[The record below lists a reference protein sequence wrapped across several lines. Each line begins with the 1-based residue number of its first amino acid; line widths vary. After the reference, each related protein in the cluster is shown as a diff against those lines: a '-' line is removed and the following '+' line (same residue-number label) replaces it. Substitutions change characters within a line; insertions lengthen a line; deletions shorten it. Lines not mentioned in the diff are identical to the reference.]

1 MSSLSVVG
9 RRTSINKETLH
20 PPYTMSK
27 LFLFAV
33 MGYIIFLPTQFDFG
47 GAFRLAPSDLFLML
61 GLFAAGFQ
69 LKLDRRQFSSW
80 HWGMLFIFVLASF
93 VSIWRN
99 GFITQY
105 ALLQKDV
112 GFILLLL
119 TYIMLTQA
127 VDSWDRLYK
136 LLRVFLLSVLWLNA
150 VALFAFFSGVKVP
163 FMVQDGRLSG
173 MLIDPNAYGGLLVT
187 AFAIHIMTSGSGVKL
202 LRGWVSVIATITL
215 SGGIIMTFS
224 RSSWIGLI
232 LVLLTL
238 LLSNPSRLIKIGM
251 GFIAAFVVLLLY
263 KGTAY
268 LDVLGSMS
276 SRPSQIQSRLD
287 IIGKALD
294 WIAQSPLLGIGLG
307 SYNYELRII
316 IHNTPLW
323 FMTEFGLVGLL
334 VYGGF
339 MVWFF
344 IVGIRSYRAADAI
357 HRPVIL
363 ALLLSHAAMIGLS
376 MGIEALF
383 QRYWWFMMAMNA
395 ACIKL
400 TDSKLKGEIRY
411 QTQGI
416 ERSTERR
423 QRQETQENRETE
435 QIQQVQ
441 QTEPREYSI

>member
-1 MSSLSVVG
+1 MTSVSVVG
-9 RRTSINKETLH
+9 K
-20 PPYTMSK
+20 PYTMHN

-33 MGYIIFLPTQFDFG
+33 MGYIICLPAQIDFG
-47 GAFRLAPSDLFLML
+47 GAFRIAPSDLFLML
-61 GLFAAGFQ
+61 GLFAAGFH
-69 LKLDRRQFSSW
+69 LKLDRRIFSSW

-105 ALLQKDV
+105 ALLQKDI

-119 TYIMLTQA
+119 TYIMLVQA
-127 VDSWDRLYK
+127 ADSWERLYK
-136 LLRVFLLSVLWLNA
+136 MLRFFLISVLLLNG

-187 AFAIHIMTSGSGVKL
+187 AFAIHIMTSGEKIKL
-202 LRGWVSVIATITL
+202 LRGWVSILATISL
-215 SGGIIMTFS
+215 AGGIMMTFS
-224 RSSWIGLI
+224 RSSWIGLF

-238 LLSNPSRLIKIGM
+238 LITKPSRLIKIGM
-251 GFIAAFVVLLLY
+251 GFGVAFIALLLY

-268 LDVLGSMS
+268 LNVLESMS

-287 IIGKALD
+287 IIDKAVD

-316 IHNTPLW
+316 IHNTPIW
-323 FMTEFGLVGLL
+323 FLTEFGLLGLI

-339 MVWFF
+339 MIWFF
-344 IVGIRSYRAADAI
+344 IVGIRSYRAADPI
-357 HRPVIL
+357 HRPIIM

-383 QRYWWFMMAMNA
+383 QRYWWFMMAMNG
-395 ACIKL
+395 ACIRL
-400 TDSKLKGEIRY
+400 TDKNLKGEMPYR
-411 QTQGI
+411 TQHV
-416 ERSTERR
+416 ERPTGRKLR
-423 QRQETQENRETE
+423 QRAE
-435 QIQQVQ
+435 QPQ
-441 QTEPREYSI
+441 

>member
-1 MSSLSVVG
+1 MTSVPVVG
-9 RRTSINKETLH
+9 K
-20 PPYTMSK
+20 PYTMRN

-33 MGYIIFLPTQFDFG
+33 MGYIICLPAQIDIG
-47 GAFRLAPSDLFLML
+47 GAFRIAPSDLFLML
-61 GLFAAGFQ
+61 GLFAAGLH
-69 LKLDRRQFSSW
+69 LKVDPRQFSSW

-119 TYIMLTQA
+119 TYIMLIQA

-136 LLRVFLLSVLWLNA
+136 MLQAFLISVLIFNG
-150 VALFAFFSGVKVP
+150 VALFDFFSGVKVP

-187 AFAIHIMTSGSGVKL
+187 AFAIHIMTSGDGVKL
-202 LRGWVSVIATITL
+202 LPGWVSTLATITL
-215 SGGIIMTFS
+215 AGGIMMTFS
-224 RSSWIGLI
+224 RSSWIGLF

-238 LLSNPSRLIKIGM
+238 LLTNPSHLLKIGM
-251 GFIAAFVVLLLY
+251 GFSVAFVALLLY

-268 LDVLGSMS
+268 LDVLGNMA

-287 IIGKALD
+287 IIGKAVD

-307 SYNYELRII
+307 TYNYELRII
-316 IHNTPLW
+316 IHNTPIW
-323 FMTEFGLVGLL
+323 FMTEFGLLGLI

-339 MVWFF
+339 MLWFF
-344 IVGIRSYRAADAI
+344 IVGIRSYRAADKVN
-357 HRPVIL
+357 RPIIM

-395 ACIKL
+395 ACIRL
-400 TDSKLKGEIRY
+400 TNTGWKGVRRY
-411 QTQGI
+411 RTKGI
-416 ERSTERR
+416 ERPTGGKLR
-423 QRQETQENRETE
+423 QPTE
-435 QIQQVQ
+435 QAQQAH
-441 QTEPREYSI
+441 

>member
-1 MSSLSVVG
+1 MTSVSVVG
-9 RRTSINKETLH
+9 K
-20 PPYTMSK
+20 PYTMRN

-33 MGYIIFLPTQFDFG
+33 MGYIICLPAQIDFG
-47 GAFRLAPSDLFLML
+47 GAFRIALSDLFLML
-61 GLFAAGFQ
+61 GLFAAGLH
-69 LKLDRRQFSSW
+69 LKLDPRQFSSW

-105 ALLQKDV
+105 ALLQKDF

-119 TYIMLTQA
+119 TYIMLIQA

-136 LLRVFLLSVLWLNA
+136 MLRAFLISVLIFNG
-150 VALFAFFSGVKVP
+150 VALFDFFSGVKVP

-187 AFAIHIMTSGSGVKL
+187 AFAIHIMTSGDGVKL
-202 LRGWVSVIATITL
+202 LRGWVSTLATITL
-215 SGGIIMTFS
+215 AGGIMMTFS
-224 RSSWIGLI
+224 RSSWIGLF

-238 LLSNPSRLIKIGM
+238 LLTNPSRLLKIGM
-251 GFIAAFVVLLLY
+251 GFSIAFVALLLY

-268 LDVLGSMS
+268 LDVLGNMA

-287 IIGKALD
+287 IIGKAVD

-316 IHNTPLW
+316 IHNTPIW
-323 FMTEFGLVGLL
+323 FMTEFGLLGLI

-339 MVWFF
+339 MIWFF
-344 IVGIRSYRAADAI
+344 IVGIRSYRAAEPI
-357 HRPVIL
+357 HRPIIM

-395 ACIKL
+395 ACIRL
-400 TDSKLKGEIRY
+400 TNTGRKGVMRY
-411 QTQGI
+411 RTKGI
-416 ERSTERR
+416 ERSTGRKLR
-423 QRQETQENRETE
+423 
-435 QIQQVQ
+435 Q
-441 QTEPREYSI
+441 QTEQAQ

>member
-1 MSSLSVVG
+1 MTSVSVVG
-9 RRTSINKETLH
+9 K
-20 PPYTMSK
+20 PYTMRN

-33 MGYIIFLPTQFDFG
+33 MGYIICLPAQIDFG
-47 GAFRLAPSDLFLML
+47 GAFRIAPSDLFLML
-61 GLFAAGFQ
+61 GLFTAGIH

-105 ALLQKDV
+105 ALLQKDF

-119 TYIMLTQA
+119 TYIMLVQA

-136 LLRVFLLSVLWLNA
+136 MLRAFLISVLIFNSL
-150 VALFAFFSGVKVP
+150 ALFDFFSGVKVP
-163 FMVQDGRLSG
+163 YMVQDGRLSG

-187 AFAIHIMTSGSGVKL
+187 AFAIHIMTSGNGVKL
-202 LRGWVSVIATITL
+202 LRGWVSTLATITL
-215 SGGIIMTFS
+215 AGGIMMTFS
-224 RSSWIGLI
+224 RSSWIGLF

-238 LLSNPSRLIKIGM
+238 LLTNPSRLLKIGM
-251 GFIAAFVVLLLY
+251 GFSVAFAALLLY

-268 LDVLGSMS
+268 LDVLGNMA

-287 IIGKALD
+287 IIGKAVD

-316 IHNTPLW
+316 IHNTPIW
-323 FMTEFGLVGLL
+323 FMTEFGLLGLI

-339 MVWFF
+339 MIWFF
-344 IVGIRSYRAADAI
+344 IVGLRSYRAADKVN
-357 HRPVIL
+357 RPIIM

-395 ACIKL
+395 ACIRL
-400 TDSKLKGEIRY
+400 TNTGWKGVMRY
-411 QTQGI
+411 RTKGI
-416 ERSTERR
+416 EKSTGRKLR
-423 QRQETQENRETE
+423 QQAE
-435 QIQQVQ
+435 QAQ
-441 QTEPREYSI
+441 

>member
-1 MSSLSVVG
+1 
-9 RRTSINKETLH
+9 
-20 PPYTMSK
+20 MSK
-27 LFLFAV
+27 LFQFAV
-33 MGYIIFLPTQFDFG
+33 MGYIICLPAQFDIG
-47 GAFRLAPSDLFLML
+47 GAFRIAPSDLFLLL
-61 GLFAAGFQ
+61 GLFAVGLH

-112 GFILLLL
+112 GLLLLLL
-119 TYIMLTQA
+119 TYIMLIQA
-127 VDSWDRLYK
+127 VDSWDRLYTM
-136 LLRVFLLSVLWLNA
+136 LRVFLISVLCLNG

-163 FMVQDGRLSG
+163 FMIQDGRLSG

-187 AFAIHIMTSGSGVKL
+187 AFAVHIMTSGSGVKL
-202 LRGWVSVIATITL
+202 LQGWVSLIATVTL
-215 SGGIIMTFS
+215 SGGIMMTFS
-224 RSSWIGLI
+224 RSSWIGLV

-238 LLSNPSRLIKIGM
+238 LLSNPSRLIKIAM
-251 GFIAAFVVLLLY
+251 GFIAAFVALLLY

-268 LDVLGSMS
+268 LDVLESMS
-276 SRPSQIQSRLD
+276 SRPSQIQARLD

-294 WIAQSPLLGIGLG
+294 WIAQSPLFGIGLG
-307 SYNYELRII
+307 TYNYELRII

-323 FMTEFGLVGLL
+323 FMTEFGLLGLM

-344 IVGIRSYRAADAI
+344 IVGIRSYRTADPV
-357 HRPVIL
+357 HRPIIL

-383 QRYWWFMMAMNA
+383 QRYWWFMMAMIA
-395 ACIKL
+395 ACIRL
-400 TDSKLKGEIRY
+400 TDAKLKGELLHR
-411 QTQGI
+411 TKRI
-416 ERSTERR
+416 ERATGRTPHQSQPPE
-423 QRQETQENRETE
+423 
-435 QIQQVQ
+435 QVQ
-441 QTEPREYSI
+441 QQEHIC

>member
-1 MSSLSVVG
+1 MTSVLVVG
-9 RRTSINKETLH
+9 K
-20 PPYTMSK
+20 PYTMRN

-33 MGYIIFLPTQFDFG
+33 MGYIICLPAQIDFG
-47 GAFRLAPSDLFLML
+47 GAFRIAPSDLFLML
-61 GLFAAGFQ
+61 GLFAAGLY
-69 LKLDRRQFSSW
+69 LKLDPRQFSSW

-105 ALLQKDV
+105 ALLQKDF

-119 TYIMLTQA
+119 TYIMLVQA

-136 LLRVFLLSVLWLNA
+136 MLRAFLISVLIFNG
-150 VALFAFFSGVKVP
+150 VALFDFFSGVKVP

-187 AFAIHIMTSGSGVKL
+187 AFAIHIMTSGDGVKL
-202 LRGWVSVIATITL
+202 LRGWGSTLATITL
-215 SGGIIMTFS
+215 AGGIIMTFS
-224 RSSWIGLI
+224 RSSWIGLF

-238 LLSNPSRLIKIGM
+238 LLTNPSRLLKIGM
-251 GFIAAFVVLLLY
+251 GFSVAFGALLLY

-268 LDVLGSMS
+268 LDVLGNMA

-287 IIGKALD
+287 IIGKAVE

-316 IHNTPLW
+316 IHNTPIW
-323 FMTEFGLVGLL
+323 FMTEFGLLGLI

-339 MVWFF
+339 MIWFF
-344 IVGIRSYRAADAI
+344 IVGIRSYRAADRAN
-357 HRPVIL
+357 RPIIM

-395 ACIKL
+395 ACIRLTNTGWKGVKRYRTKGTEKSTGRKL
-400 TDSKLKGEIRY
+400 R
-411 QTQGI
+411 
-416 ERSTERR
+416 
-423 QRQETQENRETE
+423 
-435 QIQQVQ
+435 Q
-441 QTEPREYSI
+441 QTEQAQQAQQAQ

>member
-1 MSSLSVVG
+1 MTSISVVG
-9 RRTSINKETLH
+9 R
-20 PPYTMSK
+20 PYTMQH

-33 MGYIIFLPTQFDFG
+33 MGYIICLPVQIDIG
-47 GAFRLAPSDLFLML
+47 GAFRIAPSDLFLMI
-61 GLFAAGFQ
+61 GLFAAGFH
-69 LKLDRRQFSSW
+69 LRVDPRQFSSW
-80 HWGMLFIFVLASF
+80 HWAMLFIFVLASF

-105 ALLQKDV
+105 ALLQKDI

-127 VDSWDRLYK
+127 VDSWERLYTM
-136 LLRVFLLSVLWLNA
+136 LRLFLISVLILNGIS
-150 VALFAFFSGVKVP
+150 LFAFFSGVKIP

-187 AFAIHIMTSGSGVKL
+187 AFAIHIMTSGEKMKH
-202 LRGWVSVIATITL
+202 LRGWASMVATITL
-215 SGGIIMTFS
+215 AGGIIMTFS
-224 RSSWIGLI
+224 RSSWIGLF

-238 LLSNPSRLIKIGM
+238 LITKPSRLIKIGV
-251 GFIAAFVVLLLY
+251 GFSLAFVALLLY

-268 LDVLGSMS
+268 LNVLESMS
-276 SRPSQIQSRLD
+276 SRPSQIQSRLN
-287 IIGKALD
+287 IIDKAVD

-316 IHNTPLW
+316 IHNTPIW
-323 FMTEFGLVGLL
+323 FLTEFGLLGLF

-339 MVWFF
+339 IIWFF
-344 IVGIRSYRAADAI
+344 IVGIRSYRAADSI
-357 HRPVIL
+357 HKPIIM

-395 ACIKL
+395 ACIRL
-400 TDSKLKGEIRY
+400 TGVKSEGRDAVSNKALGKI
-411 QTQGI
+411 
-416 ERSTERR
+416 
-423 QRQETQENRETE
+423 NKA
-435 QIQQVQ
+435 
-441 QTEPREYSI
+441 

>member
-1 MSSLSVVG
+1 MTSVSVVG
-9 RRTSINKETLH
+9 K
-20 PPYTMSK
+20 PYTMRN

-33 MGYIIFLPTQFDFG
+33 MGYIICLPAQIDFG
-47 GAFRLAPSDLFLML
+47 GAFRIAPSDLFLML
-61 GLFAAGFQ
+61 GLFAAGLH

-119 TYIMLTQA
+119 TYIMLVQA
-127 VDSWDRLYK
+127 VDSWDRLYTM
-136 LLRVFLLSVLWLNA
+136 LRAFLISVLIFNG
-150 VALFAFFSGVKVP
+150 VALFAFFSGVKIP

-187 AFAIHIMTSGSGVKL
+187 AFAIHIMTSGDGVKL
-202 LRGWVSVIATITL
+202 LRGWASTLATISL
-215 SGGIIMTFS
+215 AGGIMMTFS
-224 RSSWIGLI
+224 RSSWIGLF

-238 LLSNPSRLIKIGM
+238 LLTNPSRLLKIGM
-251 GFIAAFVVLLLY
+251 GFSVAFVALLLY

-268 LDVLGSMS
+268 LDVLENMA

-287 IIGKALD
+287 IIGKAVD

-316 IHNTPLW
+316 IHNTPIW
-323 FMTEFGLVGLL
+323 FMTEFGLLGLI

-339 MVWFF
+339 MIWFF
-344 IVGIRSYRAADAI
+344 IVGIRSYRAAD
-357 HRPVIL
+357 PVNKPIIM

-395 ACIKL
+395 ACIRLTNTGWRGVMRYRTKGIGRSSGRKL
-400 TDSKLKGEIRY
+400 
-411 QTQGI
+411 Q
-416 ERSTERR
+416 
-423 QRQETQENRETE
+423 
-435 QIQQVQ
+435 Q
-441 QTEPREYSI
+441 QTEQAQ

>member
-1 MSSLSVVG
+1 MTSVSVVG
-9 RRTSINKETLH
+9 K
-20 PPYTMSK
+20 PYTMRN

-33 MGYIIFLPTQFDFG
+33 MGYIICLPAQIDFG
-47 GAFRLAPSDLFLML
+47 GAFRIAPSDLFLML
-61 GLFAAGFQ
+61 GLFTAGIH

-80 HWGMLFIFVLASF
+80 HWGMLLIFVLASF

-105 ALLQKDV
+105 ALLQKDF

-119 TYIMLTQA
+119 TYIMLVQA

-136 LLRVFLLSVLWLNA
+136 MIRAFLISVLIFNSL
-150 VALFAFFSGVKVP
+150 ALFDFFSGVKVP
-163 FMVQDGRLSG
+163 YMVQDGRLSG

-187 AFAIHIMTSGSGVKL
+187 AFAIHIMTSGNGVKL
-202 LRGWVSVIATITL
+202 LRGWVSTLATITL
-215 SGGIIMTFS
+215 AGGIMMTFS
-224 RSSWIGLI
+224 RSSWIGLF

-238 LLSNPSRLIKIGM
+238 LLTNPSRLLKIGM
-251 GFIAAFVVLLLY
+251 GFSVAFAALLLY

-268 LDVLGSMS
+268 LDVLGNMA

-287 IIGKALD
+287 IIGKAVD
-294 WIAQSPLLGIGLG
+294 WIVQSPLLGIGLG

-316 IHNTPLW
+316 IHNTPIW
-323 FMTEFGLVGLL
+323 FMTEFGLLGLI

-339 MVWFF
+339 MIWFF
-344 IVGIRSYRAADAI
+344 IVGLRSYRAADKVN
-357 HRPVIL
+357 RPIIM

-395 ACIKL
+395 ACIRL
-400 TDSKLKGEIRY
+400 TNTGWKGVMRY
-411 QTQGI
+411 RTKGI
-416 ERSTERR
+416 EKSTGRKLR
-423 QRQETQENRETE
+423 QQAE
-435 QIQQVQ
+435 QAQ
-441 QTEPREYSI
+441 

>member
-1 MSSLSVVG
+1 MTSVSVVG
-9 RRTSINKETLH
+9 K
-20 PPYTMSK
+20 PYTMRN

-33 MGYIIFLPTQFDFG
+33 MGYIICLPAQIDFG
-47 GAFRLAPSDLFLML
+47 GAFRIALSDLFLML
-61 GLFAAGFQ
+61 GLFTAGIH

-105 ALLQKDV
+105 ALLQKDF

-119 TYIMLTQA
+119 TYIMLVQA

-136 LLRVFLLSVLWLNA
+136 MLRAFLISVLIFNSL
-150 VALFAFFSGVKVP
+150 ALFDFFSGVKVP
-163 FMVQDGRLSG
+163 YMVQDGRLSG

-187 AFAIHIMTSGSGVKL
+187 AFAIHIMTSGNGVKL
-202 LRGWVSVIATITL
+202 LRGWVSTLATITL
-215 SGGIIMTFS
+215 AGGIMMTFS
-224 RSSWIGLI
+224 RSSWIGLF

-238 LLSNPSRLIKIGM
+238 LLTNPSRLLKIGM
-251 GFIAAFVVLLLY
+251 GFSVAFAALLLY

-268 LDVLGSMS
+268 LDVLGNMA

-287 IIGKALD
+287 IIGKAVD

-316 IHNTPLW
+316 IHNTPIW
-323 FMTEFGLVGLL
+323 FMTEFGLLGLI

-339 MVWFF
+339 MIWFF
-344 IVGIRSYRAADAI
+344 IVGLRSYRAADKVN
-357 HRPVIL
+357 RPIIM

-395 ACIKL
+395 ACIRL
-400 TDSKLKGEIRY
+400 TNTGWKGVMRY
-411 QTQGI
+411 RTKGI
-416 ERSTERR
+416 EKSTGRKLR
-423 QRQETQENRETE
+423 QQAE
-435 QIQQVQ
+435 QAQ
-441 QTEPREYSI
+441 

>member
-1 MSSLSVVG
+1 MTSVSVVG
-9 RRTSINKETLH
+9 K
-20 PPYTMSK
+20 PYTMRN

-33 MGYIIFLPTQFDFG
+33 MGYIICLPAQIDFG
-47 GAFRLAPSDLFLML
+47 GAFRIAPSDLFLML
-61 GLFAAGFQ
+61 GLFAAGLH
-69 LKLDRRQFSSW
+69 LKLDPRQFSSW

-105 ALLQKDV
+105 ALLQKDI

-119 TYIMLTQA
+119 TYIMLVQA

-136 LLRVFLLSVLWLNA
+136 MLRVFLISVLIFNG
-150 VALFAFFSGVKVP
+150 VALFDFFSGVKVP

-187 AFAIHIMTSGSGVKL
+187 AFAIHIMTSGDGVKL
-202 LRGWVSVIATITL
+202 LRGWASTIATISL
-215 SGGIIMTFS
+215 AGGIIMTFS
-224 RSSWIGLI
+224 RSSWIGLF

-238 LLSNPSRLIKIGM
+238 LLTNPSRLFKIGM
-251 GFIAAFVVLLLY
+251 GFSVAFVALLLY

-268 LDVLGSMS
+268 LDVLENMA

-287 IIGKALD
+287 IIGKAVD

-316 IHNTPLW
+316 IHNTPIW
-323 FMTEFGLVGLL
+323 FMTEFGLLGLI

-339 MVWFF
+339 MIWFF
-344 IVGIRSYRAADAI
+344 IVGIRSYRAAD
-357 HRPVIL
+357 PVNKPIIM

-395 ACIKL
+395 ACIRL
-400 TDSKLKGEIRY
+400 TNTGWKGMMRY
-411 QTQGI
+411 RTKGI
-416 ERSTERR
+416 GRSTGRKL
-423 QRQETQENRETE
+423 
-435 QIQQVQ
+435 Q
-441 QTEPREYSI
+441 QTEQAQQAQ

>member
-1 MSSLSVVG
+1 MTSIPVVG
-9 RRTSINKETLH
+9 K
-20 PPYTMSK
+20 PYTMRN

-33 MGYIIFLPTQFDFG
+33 MGYIICLPAQIDFG
-47 GAFRLAPSDLFLML
+47 GAFRIAPSDLFLML
-61 GLFAAGFQ
+61 GLFAAGLH
-69 LKLDRRQFSSW
+69 LKLDPRQFSSW

-105 ALLQKDV
+105 ALLQKDF

-119 TYIMLTQA
+119 TYIMIVQA

-136 LLRVFLLSVLWLNA
+136 MLRAFLISVLIFNG
-150 VALFAFFSGVKVP
+150 VALFDFFSGVKVP

-187 AFAIHIMTSGSGVKL
+187 AFAIHIMTSGDGVKL
-202 LRGWVSVIATITL
+202 LRGWVSTLATITL
-215 SGGIIMTFS
+215 AGGIIMTFS
-224 RSSWIGLI
+224 RSSWIGLF

-238 LLSNPSRLIKIGM
+238 LLTNPSRLLKIGM
-251 GFIAAFVVLLLY
+251 GFIVAFGALLLY

-268 LDVLGSMS
+268 LDVLGNMA

-287 IIGKALD
+287 IIGKAVE

-316 IHNTPLW
+316 IHNTPIW
-323 FMTEFGLVGLL
+323 FMTEFGLLGLI

-339 MVWFF
+339 MIWFF
-344 IVGIRSYRAADAI
+344 IVGIRSYRAADRVN
-357 HRPVIL
+357 RPIIM

-395 ACIKL
+395 ACIRL
-400 TDSKLKGEIRY
+400 TNTGWKGVKRHR
-411 QTQGI
+411 TKGI
-416 ERSTERR
+416 ERSTGRNLR
-423 QRQETQENRETE
+423 QQKE
-435 QIQQVQ
+435 QAQQAQ
-441 QTEPREYSI
+441 

>member
-1 MSSLSVVG
+1 MTSISVVG
-9 RRTSINKETLH
+9 RA
-20 PPYTMSK
+20 YTMQH

-33 MGYIIFLPTQFDFG
+33 MGYIICLPVQVDIG
-47 GAFRLAPSDLFLML
+47 GAFRIAPSDLFVML
-61 GLFAAGFQ
+61 GLFAAGFH
-69 LKLDRRQFSSW
+69 LRVDPRQFSSW
-80 HWGMLFIFVLASF
+80 HWAMLFIFVLASF

-105 ALLQKDV
+105 ALLQKDI

-127 VDSWDRLYK
+127 VDSWERLYT
-136 LLRVFLLSVLWLNA
+136 LLRFFLISVLILNGI
-150 VALFAFFSGVKVP
+150 ALFAFFSGVKIP

-187 AFAIHIMTSGSGVKL
+187 AFAIHIMTSGEKMKL
-202 LRGWVSVIATITL
+202 LRGWASMAATITL
-215 SGGIIMTFS
+215 AGGIIMTFS
-224 RSSWIGLI
+224 RSSWIGLF

-238 LLSNPSRLIKIGM
+238 LITNPSRLIKIGM
-251 GFIAAFVVLLLY
+251 GFSVAFIALLLY

-268 LDVLGSMS
+268 LNVLGSMS
-276 SRPSQIQSRLD
+276 SRPSQIQSRLN
-287 IIGKALD
+287 IIEKAVD

-307 SYNYELRII
+307 TYNYELRII
-316 IHNTPLW
+316 IHNTPIW
-323 FMTEFGLVGLL
+323 FLTEFGLLGLF

-339 MVWFF
+339 IIWFF

-357 HRPVIL
+357 HKPIIM

-395 ACIKL
+395 ACIRL
-400 TDSKLKGEIRY
+400 TGVKSEGRDAISNKVLGEIKKA
-411 QTQGI
+411 
-416 ERSTERR
+416 
-423 QRQETQENRETE
+423 
-435 QIQQVQ
+435 
-441 QTEPREYSI
+441 

>member
-1 MSSLSVVG
+1 MTSVLVVG
-9 RRTSINKETLH
+9 K
-20 PPYTMSK
+20 PYTMRN

-33 MGYIIFLPTQFDFG
+33 MGYIICLPAQIDFG
-47 GAFRLAPSDLFLML
+47 GAFRIAPSDLFLML
-61 GLFAAGFQ
+61 GLFAAGLH
-69 LKLDRRQFSSW
+69 LKLDPRQFSSW

-105 ALLQKDV
+105 ALLQKDF

-119 TYIMLTQA
+119 TYIMLVQA

-136 LLRVFLLSVLWLNA
+136 MLRAFLISVLIFNG
-150 VALFAFFSGVKVP
+150 VALFDFFSGVKVP

-187 AFAIHIMTSGSGVKL
+187 AFAIHIMTSGDGVKL
-202 LRGWVSVIATITL
+202 LRGWVSTLATITL
-215 SGGIIMTFS
+215 AGGIIMTFS
-224 RSSWIGLI
+224 RSSWIGLF

-238 LLSNPSRLIKIGM
+238 LLTNPSRLLKIGM
-251 GFIAAFVVLLLY
+251 GFSVAFGALLLY

-268 LDVLGSMS
+268 LDVLGNMA

-287 IIGKALD
+287 IIGKAVE

-316 IHNTPLW
+316 IHNTPIW
-323 FMTEFGLVGLL
+323 FMTEFGLLGLI

-339 MVWFF
+339 MIWFF
-344 IVGIRSYRAADAI
+344 IVGIRSYRAADRVN
-357 HRPVIL
+357 RPIIM

-395 ACIKL
+395 ACIRL
-400 TDSKLKGEIRY
+400 TNTGWKGVKRY
-411 QTQGI
+411 RTKGT
-416 ERSTERR
+416 EKSTGRNLR
-423 QRQETQENRETE
+423 
-435 QIQQVQ
+435 Q
-441 QTEPREYSI
+441 QTEQAQQAQ

>member
-1 MSSLSVVG
+1 MTSVSVVG
-9 RRTSINKETLH
+9 K
-20 PPYTMSK
+20 PYTMRN

-33 MGYIIFLPTQFDFG
+33 MGYVICLPAQIDFG
-47 GAFRLAPSDLFLML
+47 GAFRIAPSDLFLML
-61 GLFAAGFQ
+61 GLFTAGIH

-80 HWGMLFIFVLASF
+80 HWAMLFIFVLASF

-105 ALLQKDV
+105 ALLQKDF

-119 TYIMLTQA
+119 TYIMLVQA

-136 LLRVFLLSVLWLNA
+136 MLRAFLISVLIFNSL
-150 VALFAFFSGVKVP
+150 ALFDFFSGVKVP
-163 FMVQDGRLSG
+163 YMVQDGRLSG

-187 AFAIHIMTSGSGVKL
+187 AFAIHIMTSGNGVKL
-202 LRGWVSVIATITL
+202 LRGWVSTLATITL
-215 SGGIIMTFS
+215 AGGIMMTFS
-224 RSSWIGLI
+224 RSSWIGLF

-238 LLSNPSRLIKIGM
+238 LLTNPSRLLKIGM
-251 GFIAAFVVLLLY
+251 GFSVAFAALLLY

-268 LDVLGSMS
+268 LDVLGNMA

-287 IIGKALD
+287 IIGKAVD

-316 IHNTPLW
+316 IHNTPIW
-323 FMTEFGLVGLL
+323 FMTEFGLLGLI

-339 MVWFF
+339 MIWFF
-344 IVGIRSYRAADAI
+344 IVGLRSYRAADKVN
-357 HRPVIL
+357 RPIIM

-395 ACIKL
+395 ACIRL
-400 TDSKLKGEIRY
+400 TNTGWKGVMRY
-411 QTQGI
+411 RTKGI
-416 ERSTERR
+416 EKSSGRKLR
-423 QRQETQENRETE
+423 QQAE
-435 QIQQVQ
+435 QAQ
-441 QTEPREYSI
+441 

>member
-1 MSSLSVVG
+1 MTSVSVVG
-9 RRTSINKETLH
+9 K
-20 PPYTMSK
+20 PYTMRN

-33 MGYIIFLPTQFDFG
+33 MGYIICLPAQIDFG
-47 GAFRLAPSDLFLML
+47 GAFRIAPSDLFLML
-61 GLFAAGFQ
+61 GLFAAGLH

-105 ALLQKDV
+105 ALLQKDI

-119 TYIMLTQA
+119 TYIMLVQA

-136 LLRVFLLSVLWLNA
+136 MLRVFLISVLIFNG
-150 VALFAFFSGVKVP
+150 VALFDFFSGVKVP

-187 AFAIHIMTSGSGVKL
+187 AFAIHIMTSGDGVKL
-202 LRGWVSVIATITL
+202 LRGWASTLATISL
-215 SGGIIMTFS
+215 AGGIIMTFS
-224 RSSWIGLI
+224 RSSWIGLF

-238 LLSNPSRLIKIGM
+238 LLTNPSRLLKIGM
-251 GFIAAFVVLLLY
+251 GFSVAFVALLLY

-268 LDVLGSMS
+268 LDVLENMA

-287 IIGKALD
+287 IIGKAVD

-316 IHNTPLW
+316 IHNTPIW
-323 FMTEFGLVGLL
+323 FMTEFGLLGLI

-339 MVWFF
+339 MIWFF
-344 IVGIRSYRAADAI
+344 IVGIRSYRAADPVN
-357 HRPVIL
+357 RPIIM

-395 ACIKL
+395 ACIRL
-400 TDSKLKGEIRY
+400 TNTGWKGVMRY
-411 QTQGI
+411 RTKGSG
-416 ERSTERR
+416 RSTERKIR
-423 QRQETQENRETE
+423 
-435 QIQQVQ
+435 Q
-441 QTEPREYSI
+441 QTEQAQQAQ

>member
-1 MSSLSVVG
+1 MTSVSVVG
-9 RRTSINKETLH
+9 K
-20 PPYTMSK
+20 PYTMRN

-33 MGYIIFLPTQFDFG
+33 MGYIICLPAQIDFG
-47 GAFRLAPSDLFLML
+47 GAFRIALSDLFLML
-61 GLFAAGFQ
+61 GLFAAGLH
-69 LKLDRRQFSSW
+69 LKLDPRQFSSW

-105 ALLQKDV
+105 ALLQKDF

-119 TYIMLTQA
+119 TYIMLIQA

-136 LLRVFLLSVLWLNA
+136 MLRAFLISVLIFNG
-150 VALFAFFSGVKVP
+150 VALFDFFSGVKVP

-187 AFAIHIMTSGSGVKL
+187 AFAIHIMTSGDGVKL
-202 LRGWVSVIATITL
+202 LRGWVSTLATITL
-215 SGGIIMTFS
+215 AGGIMMTFS
-224 RSSWIGLI
+224 RSSWIGLF

-238 LLSNPSRLIKIGM
+238 LLTNPSRLLKIGM
-251 GFIAAFVVLLLY
+251 GFSVAFVALLLY

-268 LDVLGSMS
+268 LDVLGNMS

-287 IIGKALD
+287 IIGKAVD

-316 IHNTPLW
+316 IHNTPIW
-323 FMTEFGLVGLL
+323 FMTEFGLLGLI

-339 MVWFF
+339 MIWFF
-344 IVGIRSYRAADAI
+344 IVGIRSYRTAEPI
-357 HRPVIL
+357 HRPIIM

-395 ACIKL
+395 ACIRL
-400 TDSKLKGEIRY
+400 TNTGRKGVMRY
-411 QTQGI
+411 RTKGI
-416 ERSTERR
+416 ERSTGRKLR
-423 QRQETQENRETE
+423 
-435 QIQQVQ
+435 Q
-441 QTEPREYSI
+441 QTEQAQQAQ

>member
-1 MSSLSVVG
+1 MTSVSVVG
-9 RRTSINKETLH
+9 K
-20 PPYTMSK
+20 PYTMRN

-33 MGYIIFLPTQFDFG
+33 MGYIICLPAQIDFG
-47 GAFRLAPSDLFLML
+47 GAFRIAPSDLFLML
-61 GLFAAGFQ
+61 GLFTAGIH

-105 ALLQKDV
+105 ALLQKDF

-119 TYIMLTQA
+119 TYIMLVQA

-136 LLRVFLLSVLWLNA
+136 MLRAFLISVLIFNSL
-150 VALFAFFSGVKVP
+150 ALFDFFSGVKVP
-163 FMVQDGRLSG
+163 YMVQDGRLSG

-187 AFAIHIMTSGSGVKL
+187 AFAIHIMTSGNGVKL
-202 LRGWVSVIATITL
+202 LRGWVSTLATITL
-215 SGGIIMTFS
+215 AGGIMMTFS
-224 RSSWIGLI
+224 RSSWIGLF

-238 LLSNPSRLIKIGM
+238 LLTNPSRLLKIGM
-251 GFIAAFVVLLLY
+251 GFSVAFAALLLY

-268 LDVLGSMS
+268 LDVLGNMA

-287 IIGKALD
+287 IIGKAVD

-316 IHNTPLW
+316 IHNTPIW
-323 FMTEFGLVGLL
+323 FMTEFGLLGLI

-339 MVWFF
+339 MIWFF
-344 IVGIRSYRAADAI
+344 IVGLRSYRAADKVN
-357 HRPVIL
+357 RPIIM

-395 ACIKL
+395 ACIRL
-400 TDSKLKGEIRY
+400 TNTGWKGVMRY
-411 QTQGI
+411 RTKGI
-416 ERSTERR
+416 EKTTGRKLR
-423 QRQETQENRETE
+423 QQAE
-435 QIQQVQ
+435 QAQ
-441 QTEPREYSI
+441 

>member
-1 MSSLSVVG
+1 M
-9 RRTSINKETLH
+9 RT
-20 PPYTMSK
+20 PYTMRK

-33 MGYIIFLPTQFDFG
+33 MGYIMFLPAQIDFG

-61 GLFAAGFQ
+61 GLFAAGLH

-80 HWGMLFIFVLASF
+80 HWGMLLIFVLASF

-112 GFILLLL
+112 GFVLLLL
-119 TYIMLTQA
+119 TYIMLIQA
-127 VDSWDRLYK
+127 VDSWDRLYQM
-136 LLRVFLLSVLWLNA
+136 LRIFLLSVLCLNI

-202 LRGWVSVIATITL
+202 LRGWVSLLATLTL
-215 SGGIIMTFS
+215 SGGIMMTFS
-224 RSSWIGLI
+224 RSAWIGLI

-238 LLSNPSRLIKIGM
+238 LLTNPSRLIKIGM

-268 LDVLGSMS
+268 LEVLGSMS

-287 IIGKALD
+287 IIGNALD
-294 WIAQSPLLGIGLG
+294 WIAQSPLFGIGLG

-316 IHNTPLW
+316 IHNTPIW
-323 FMTEFGLVGLL
+323 FMTEFGLVGLF

-344 IVGIRSYRAADAI
+344 VVGIRSYRAADAV
-357 HRPVIL
+357 HRPIIL

-395 ACIKL
+395 ACIRL
-400 TDSKLKGEIRY
+400 TDTKLKGEKYNRVK
-411 QTQGI
+411 
-416 ERSTERR
+416 ERDQSYH
-423 QRQETQENRETE
+423 RELR
-435 QIQQVQ
+435 
-441 QTEPREYSI
+441 EPRRTQQRAENLE

>member
-1 MSSLSVVG
+1 MTSLSVVG
-9 RRTSINKETLH
+9 R
-20 PPYTMSK
+20 PYTMRN

-33 MGYIIFLPTQFDFG
+33 MGYIICLPAQIDFG
-47 GAFRLAPSDLFLML
+47 GAFRMAPSDFFLIL
-61 GLFAAGFQ
+61 GLFAAG
-69 LKLDRRQFSSW
+69 LHLRLDPRQFSSW

-105 ALLQKDV
+105 ALLQKDF

-119 TYIMLTQA
+119 TYIMLVQA
-127 VDSWDRLYK
+127 VDSWGRLYK
-136 LLRVFLLSVLWLNA
+136 MLRVFLISVLIFNG
-150 VALFAFFSGVKVP
+150 VALFDFFSGVKVP

-187 AFAIHIMTSGSGVKL
+187 AFAIHIMTSGDGVKL
-202 LRGWVSVIATITL
+202 LRGWVSTLATITL
-215 SGGIIMTFS
+215 AGGIIMTFS
-224 RSSWIGLI
+224 RSSWIGLF

-238 LLSNPSRLIKIGM
+238 LLTNPSRLLKIGM
-251 GFIAAFVVLLLY
+251 GFSVAFGALLLY

-268 LDVLGSMS
+268 LDVLGNMA

-287 IIGKALD
+287 IIGKAVE

-316 IHNTPLW
+316 IHNTPIW
-323 FMTEFGLVGLL
+323 FMTEFGLLGLI

-339 MVWFF
+339 MIWFF
-344 IVGIRSYRAADAI
+344 IVGIRSYRAADRVN
-357 HRPVIL
+357 RPIIM

-395 ACIKL
+395 ACIRL
-400 TDSKLKGEIRY
+400 TNTGWKGVKRY
-411 QTQGI
+411 RTKGT
-416 ERSTERR
+416 ERSTGRNL
-423 QRQETQENRETE
+423 RQETE
-435 QIQQVQ
+435 QAQQAQ
-441 QTEPREYSI
+441 

>member
-1 MSSLSVVG
+1 MTSVSVVG
-9 RRTSINKETLH
+9 K
-20 PPYTMSK
+20 PYTMRN

-33 MGYIIFLPTQFDFG
+33 MGYIICLPAQIDFG
-47 GAFRLAPSDLFLML
+47 GAFRIAPSDLFLML
-61 GLFAAGFQ
+61 GLFAAGFH
-69 LKLDRRQFSSW
+69 LKLDPRQFSSW

-105 ALLQKDV
+105 ALLQKDF

-119 TYIMLTQA
+119 TYIMLVQA

-136 LLRVFLLSVLWLNA
+136 MLRAFLISVLIFNS
-150 VALFAFFSGVKVP
+150 VALFDFFSGVKVP

-187 AFAIHIMTSGSGVKL
+187 AFAIHIMTSGNGVKL
-202 LRGWVSVIATITL
+202 LRGWVSTLATITL
-215 SGGIIMTFS
+215 AGGIIMTFS
-224 RSSWIGLI
+224 RSSWIGLF

-238 LLSNPSRLIKIGM
+238 LLTNPSRLIKIGM
-251 GFIAAFVVLLLY
+251 GFSVAFGVLLLY

-268 LDVLGSMS
+268 LDVLGNMA

-287 IIGKALD
+287 IIGKAVE

-316 IHNTPLW
+316 IHNTPIW
-323 FMTEFGLVGLL
+323 FMTEFGLLGLI

-339 MVWFF
+339 MIWFF
-344 IVGIRSYRAADAI
+344 IVGLRSYRAADKEN
-357 HRPVIL
+357 RPIIM

-395 ACIKL
+395 ACIRL
-400 TDSKLKGEIRY
+400 TNTGWKGVMRY
-411 QTQGI
+411 RTKGI
-416 ERSTERR
+416 ERSAGRKLR
-423 QRQETQENRETE
+423 
-435 QIQQVQ
+435 Q
-441 QTEPREYSI
+441 QTEQAQ

>member
-1 MSSLSVVG
+1 MTSISVVG
-9 RRTSINKETLH
+9 K
-20 PPYTMSK
+20 PYTMRN

-33 MGYIIFLPTQFDFG
+33 MGYIISLPAQIDFG
-47 GAFRLAPSDLFLML
+47 GAFRIAPSDLFLML
-61 GLFAAGFQ
+61 GLFAAGLH
-69 LKLDRRQFSSW
+69 LKLDSRQFSSW

-105 ALLQKDV
+105 ALLQKDF

-119 TYIMLTQA
+119 TYIMLVQA

-136 LLRVFLLSVLWLNA
+136 MLRAFLISVLIFNGF
-150 VALFAFFSGVKVP
+150 ALFDFFSGIKVP

-187 AFAIHIMTSGSGVKL
+187 AFAIHIMTSGDGVKL
-202 LRGWVSVIATITL
+202 LRGWVSTLATITL
-215 SGGIIMTFS
+215 AGGIMMTFS
-224 RSSWIGLI
+224 RSSWIGLF

-238 LLSNPSRLIKIGM
+238 LLTNPSRLLKIGM
-251 GFIAAFVVLLLY
+251 GFSVAFVALLLY

-268 LDVLGSMS
+268 LDVLENMA

-287 IIGKALD
+287 IIGKAVE

-316 IHNTPLW
+316 IHNTPIW
-323 FMTEFGLVGLL
+323 FMTEFGLLGLI

-339 MVWFF
+339 MIWFF
-344 IVGIRSYRAADAI
+344 IVGIRSYRAADKVN
-357 HRPVIL
+357 RPIIM

-395 ACIKL
+395 ACIRL
-400 TDSKLKGEIRY
+400 TNTGWKGVMRY
-411 QTQGI
+411 RTKG
-416 ERSTERR
+416 TERPIGRKLR
-423 QRQETQENRETE
+423 QQRE
-435 QIQQVQ
+435 QAQ
-441 QTEPREYSI
+441 